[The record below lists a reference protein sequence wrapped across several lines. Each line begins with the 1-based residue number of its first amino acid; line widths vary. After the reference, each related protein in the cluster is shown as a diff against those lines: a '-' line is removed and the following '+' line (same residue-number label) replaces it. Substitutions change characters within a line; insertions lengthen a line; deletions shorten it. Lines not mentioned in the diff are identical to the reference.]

1 MNCKQLFSVTFVAVK
16 AFAFI
21 AILFLSLSVK
31 AQFLDTFKV
40 FMRSRPSI
48 DARLE
53 SRYSFF
59 SNTAT
64 KVSGVR
70 LGLSFRRKL
79 RVGIGYS
86 WLDGDVSDK
95 LKRPGLYGNQITVNN
110 YLKFHYICYYADFVF
125 YKNKRWQLSVPI
137 QVGTG
142 QAWFQYYYNGQTIKS
157 KKHFLLIYEPG
168 ISTQF
173 KVFKWC
179 GLGFDI
185 GYRFA
190 LKNTN
195 NVGDKLNSFAFAPK
209 ALIWL
214 DQLFYEV
221 FPKSK
226 PSKKYGPA
234 YW

>member
-1 MNCKQLFSVTFVAVK
+1 LK

-21 AILFLSLSVK
+21 AILCLSLTGK

-40 FMRSRPSI
+40 FLRSKPGI

-59 SNTAT
+59 SNVAT
-64 KVSGVR
+64 QVSGVR

-86 WLDGDVSDK
+86 WLNGNVSDK
-95 LKRPGLYGNQITVNN
+95 IKKLSPTGSPLLLNN
-110 YLKFHYICYYADFVF
+110 YLKFGYLCYYADFVF

-142 QAWFQYYYNGQTIKS
+142 LAWFQYYDNGQTVKS
-157 KKHFLLIYEPG
+157 NKHFLLIYEPG
-168 ISTQF
+168 ISIQF
-173 KVFKWC
+173 KAFKWC
-179 GLGFDI
+179 GLGLDI

-190 LKNTN
+190 LKNTH
-195 NVGDKLNSFAFAPK
+195 NVGDKLNSLTVAPK
-209 ALIWL
+209 LLIWF
-214 DQLFYEV
+214 DQLFYTAA
-221 FPKSK
+221 PKSK
-226 PSKKYGPA
+226 ITKKYGPA

>member
-1 MNCKQLFSVTFVAVK
+1 MSVFS
-16 AFAFI
+16 
-21 AILFLSLSVK
+21 K

-40 FMRSRPSI
+40 FMRSKPSI

-86 WLDGDVSDK
+86 WLDGDVSDPIK
-95 LKRPGLYGNQITVNN
+95 TQDIFGNQISVNN
-110 YLKFHYICYYADFVF
+110 YLKFGYVCYYADFVF
-125 YKNKRWQLSVPI
+125 YKTKRWQLSVPI

-142 QAWFQYYYNGQTIKS
+142 LAWFQHQEYGRRVKS
-157 KKHFLLIYEPG
+157 DKHFLLIYEPG
-168 ISTQF
+168 ISVQF
-173 KVFKWC
+173 KIFRWC
-179 GLGFDI
+179 GLGLDM

-195 NVGDKLNSFAFAPK
+195 KVGEKLNSLTVAPK
-209 ALIWL
+209 LLIWF
-214 DQLFYEV
+214 DQIFYV
-221 FPKSK
+221 IAPKSK
-226 PSKKYGPA
+226 LTKKFGPA